1 MDTLEP
7 TLLCESE
14 QSNALSSAKEL
25 DSDNKLNSKPG
36 AVGNL
41 VGAEGRNRTG
51 TGYSPT
57 GFWDQRVYQFRHFG
71 RLIS

>member
-7 TLLCESE
+7 MLPCGSDKN
-14 QSNALSSAKEL
+14 NALTSAGGL
-25 DSDNKLNSKPG
+25 DSGNKLNSKPG
-36 AVGNL
+36 AVGHL

-57 GFWDQRVYQFRHFG
+57 GF
-71 RLIS
+71 